1 MAFGETFVLNPFE
14 FKNRFY
20 NAVAMQD
27 SYVLQLTKD
36 DFERVLKTQEKQALH
51 EKMTFIKTIPEFKAQ
66 GLTRNKLAYICQN
79 MFPVTRIKG
88 AELYKEGEPAK
99 YLYFVKK
106 GQVK

>member
-1 MAFGETFVLNPFE
+1 
-14 FKNRFY
+14 
-20 NAVAMQD
+20 
-27 SYVLQLTKD
+27 
-36 DFERVLKTQEKQALH
+36 
-51 EKMTFIKTIPEFKAQ
+51 
-66 GLTRNKLAYICQN
+66 